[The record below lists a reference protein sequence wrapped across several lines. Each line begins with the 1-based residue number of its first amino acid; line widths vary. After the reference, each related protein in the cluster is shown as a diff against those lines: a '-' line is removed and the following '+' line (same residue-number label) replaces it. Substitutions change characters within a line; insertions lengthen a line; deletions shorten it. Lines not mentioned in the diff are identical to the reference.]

1 MTGQE
6 VACEQQAGFG
16 SVIPSRALSARRA
29 LFVLA
34 WFGSVSCGGDDAT
47 GPGIPEDVDVPAGAT
62 AIVAIVNPVVNTPH
76 TTGVPDELGDARD
89 GIAVTAR
96 PGDSDV
102 TADGVAVVG
111 VPPGGIEL
119 DVSGAS
125 LSHTVQA
132 EGDVVDAPIA
142 FSGSAA
148 AFFDN
153 TPIRYAVNEA
163 SGAIFLDPSVPLAD
177 IEGHLAEDDRI
188 VVLRPGTY
196 VGSITI
202 TGKGT
207 LLYGEGFL
215 DRAVVIDGSITAE
228 GEEVRLRGL
237 TITGDLISRGN
248 NFGVSFS
255 LVRGDVSI
263 MGNAGAFVRN
273 VFCGETVVP
282 SSNATLLDNY
292 GVAPLEALPPVLCN

>member
-1 MTGQE
+1 ML
-6 VACEQQAGFG
+6 AC
-16 SVIPSRALSARRA
+16 I
-29 LFVLA
+29 
-34 WFGSVSCGGDDAT
+34 GSVSCGGDDAT
-47 GPGIPEDVDVPAGAT
+47 GPGTPDDVAVAAGAT
-62 AIVAIVNPVVNTPH
+62 AIVAIVNPVVNMPH

-89 GIAVTAR
+89 GITVTAT

-111 VPPGGIEL
+111 VPAGGIEL

-163 SGAIFLDPSVPLAD
+163 SGAIFLDPSVPLAEL
-177 IEGHLAEDDRI
+177 EGHLAEDDRI

-215 DRAVVIDGSITAE
+215 ERAVVIDGSITAA

-248 NFGVSFS
+248 NFGISFS

-263 MGNAGAFVRN
+263 TGNAGAFVRN

-282 SSNATLLDNY
+282 SSNATLLDNH
-292 GVAPLEALPPVLCN
+292 GVAPLEALPPLLCD

>member
-1 MTGQE
+1 MDGQSDASE
-6 VACEQQAGFG
+6 HQPGFG
-16 SVIPSRALSARRA
+16 TVIASRALSARRVLLA
-29 LFVLA
+29 LACIGFV
-34 WFGSVSCGGDDAT
+34 GCGVDDT
-47 GPGIPEDVDVPAGAT
+47 RGPGIPDDVDVEAGAT
-62 AIVAIVNPVVNTPH
+62 AIVAIVNPAVNTPH
-76 TTGVPDELGDARD
+76 TTGVPGELGDARD
-89 GIAVTAR
+89 GITVIAA
-96 PGDSDV
+96 PGSSDV

-111 VPPGGIEL
+111 VPAGTIDL
-119 DVSGAS
+119 DVSGAT
-125 LSHTVQA
+125 LSHTIQA

-142 FSGSAA
+142 FSRSGA

-153 TPIRYAVNEA
+153 TPIRYALGEG
-163 SGAIFLDPSVPLAD
+163 SGAIFLDPSVSLTD
-177 IEGHLAEDDRI
+177 LEGHLAEDDRI
-188 VVLRPGTY
+188 VVLRPGRY
-196 VGSITI
+196 VGSMTI

-215 DRAVVIDGSITAE
+215 DRAVVIDGSITAA

-248 NFGVSFS
+248 NFGISFS

-263 MGNAGAFVRN
+263 TGNSGAFVRN

-292 GVAPLEALPPVLCN
+292 GVAPLEALPPLLCD